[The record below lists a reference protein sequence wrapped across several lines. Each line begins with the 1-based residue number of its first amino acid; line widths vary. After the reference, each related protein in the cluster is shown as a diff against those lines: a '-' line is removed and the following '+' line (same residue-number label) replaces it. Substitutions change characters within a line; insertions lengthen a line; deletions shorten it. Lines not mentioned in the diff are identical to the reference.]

1 MIAINQLIYFILFLI
16 ILLVVIVLLTMIA
29 GPSSDQ
35 INLQN
40 KLRQCCM
47 AYRGNNCQNPATIFC
62 DNGPDGL
69 PATGDE
75 TRLDVL
81 MTKLSMQE
89 SDVKSFCSCT

>member
-1 MIAINQLIYFILFLI
+1 MIAINQLVYFILFLV

-40 KLRQCCM
+40 KLRQCCI

-62 DNGPDGL
+62 DNGPDGISG
-69 PATGDE
+69 TGDE
-75 TRLDVL
+75 TRLDTL
-81 MTKLSMQE
+81 MLKLNMQQ
-89 SDVKSFCSCT
+89 SDVNIFCSCK